1 VTDVDAVINRLR
13 ALNPVIGE
21 RWGAEIVG
29 LFGSVARGDDA
40 PDSDLDLLVEY
51 HRPIGLAVTDLA
63 TFLEAECGRRVD
75 LASAKWLRP
84 WFRDAIA
91 GEIRHV

>member
-1 VTDVDAVINRLR
+1 MTEADAVIDRLR
-13 ALNPVIGE
+13 ALNPVIAE

-29 LFGSVARGDDA
+29 LFGSVARGDPT

-51 HRPIGLAVTDLA
+51 HRPIGLAVVELA
-63 TFLEAECGRRVD
+63 DFLETECGRRVD
-75 LASAKWLRP
+75 LASSKWMRP

-91 GEIRHV
+91 CEVRDV